1 VGSALFEKAC
11 EIAKERGAQ
20 HLVLEV
26 FTFNET
32 AVNFFE
38 EHGFTSTV
46 KHMSKSLA

>member
-1 VGSALFEKAC
+1 MGSALFEKAC

-32 AVNFFE
+32 AVNFYE
-38 EHGFTSTV
+38 KHGLQVQLNTCPN
-46 KHMSKSLA
+46 H